1 MKFEQRTYTRAE
13 LQEIFKSDDTDVYRK
28 ALKRMGYIIES
39 GGKMQNYWI
48 KIIGLPE
55 PPSEFEKFAKREFSS
70 GPQTNFKAMEAH
82 LFLLFYEPEY
92 QFLPSNH
99 QAKYLERNY
108 NIEVTDQSLRNWQN
122 LLIERNWIAKDKEKI
137 KYFLCRKGVPPRE
150 ITEEEYKKAWH
161 KYFALTAKKVDRS
174 TALHIIYEDCEGM
187 PRKQC
192 GFAENGIEFRKLQE
206 LGKILECN
214 T

>member
-1 MKFEQRTYTRAE
+1 MRLEQRTYTRAE
-13 LQEIFKSDDTDVYRK
+13 LQEIFRSDDTDVYKGR
-28 ALKRMGYIIES
+28 LKRAGYTFEK
-39 GGKMQNYWI
+39 GGRGPGYWI
-48 KIIGLPE
+48 KITGLPK

-70 GPQTNFKAMEAH
+70 GPQTNFRAMETH

-108 NIEVTDQSLRNWQN
+108 KIMVSDQSLRNWQN
-122 LLIERNWIAKDKEKI
+122 LLIDRNWIAKDKEKV
-137 KYFLCRKGVPPRE
+137 KYFLCRKGMAPRE

-161 KYFALTAKKVDRS
+161 KYFALTANGINRS
-174 TALHIIYEDCEGM
+174 TALHIIYENCGGM

-206 LGKILECN
+206 LRNILEYSN
-214 T
+214 